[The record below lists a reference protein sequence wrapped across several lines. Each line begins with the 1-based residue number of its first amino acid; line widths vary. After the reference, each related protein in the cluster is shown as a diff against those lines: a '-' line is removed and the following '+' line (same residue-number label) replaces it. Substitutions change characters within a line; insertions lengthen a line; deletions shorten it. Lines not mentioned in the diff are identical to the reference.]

1 MTNSNRLLA
10 AAAAIAFALAL
21 PAPALADTWIR
32 NVRGVQAN
40 ADGTLQRF
48 GGLRIGEDGRVA
60 ALTDAKTKIVPRPTD
75 RVVDGEG
82 RMLLPGLIDAH
93 GHFFNLGF
101 GLLQLDLTGSRSL
114 SELQTR
120 LRAYAAAN
128 PGTGWIEGRGWN
140 QEEWPGKAFPT
151 SADLDAVVRDR
162 PVWLVRVDGHA
173 AVGNSAALKAAGIT
187 AATAAPDGGRI
198 DRGLFVDNARALV
211 ERHIP
216 PPTAAMASQAL
227 AAAQQ
232 AMLEVGLTAMA
243 DMGTSA
249 KEWRLLH
256 DSAARGGLK
265 VRVMSYA
272 GGVEALRDLRVT
284 RPTPWLFGD
293 RLRLGGVKLYADGA
307 LGSRGAWLKAD
318 YADAASH
325 GLPLLTPAQL
335 REKVAIA
342 KAGGFQVAVHAI
354 GDAANATV
362 LDAYEAFGSAQG
374 DKRWRIEHAQI
385 VDPADLPRFA
395 RGHIIASMQPSHE
408 TSDWRMAQARMGEA
422 RLQGAYAWRTLL
434 NSGAQLALGSDFPV
448 ESPNPFPGLSAAVYR
463 QDSEGAPP
471 GGWHPAERLSFGEA
485 LRGFTRD
492 AAYAGFAEGRFGT
505 LTPGQW
511 ADFVLVDRDV
521 TTADWKALRETKV
534 LQTWVAGK
542 LAWVR
547 GAAVPARAK

>member
-1 MTNSNRLLA
+1 MITHPRLLA
-10 AAAAIAFALAL
+10 AAALIALL
-21 PAPALADTWIR
+21 PSPALADTWVR

-48 GGLRIGEDGRVA
+48 GGLRIGEDGRVVA
-60 ALTDAKTKIVPRPTD
+60 VMAGDAKVAPGTSD
-75 RVVDGEG
+75 RVIDGEG

-120 LRAYAAAN
+120 LRAYAAAH
-128 PGTGWIEGRGWN
+128 PGSGWIEGRGWN
-140 QEEWPGKAFPT
+140 QEEWPDKAFPT
-151 SADLDAVVRDR
+151 SADLDVVVRDR

-187 AATAAPDGGRI
+187 ATTGAPDGGRI

-216 PPTAAMASQAL
+216 PPTPAMARQAL

-256 DSAARGGLK
+256 DSAARGDLK

-272 GGVEALRDLRVT
+272 GGVEALRDLRVA

-335 REKVAIA
+335 REKLASA
-342 KAGGFQVAVHAI
+342 KAGGFQIAVHAI

-395 RGHIIASMQPSHE
+395 RGHVIASMQPTHE
-408 TSDWRMAQARMGEA
+408 TSDWRMAQARMGEE

-434 NSGAQLALGSDFPV
+434 NSGARLALGSDFPV

-492 AAYAGFAEGRFGT
+492 AAYAGFAEGHFGT

-542 LAWVR
+542 PAWVR
-547 GAAVPARAK
+547 DAAVPARAK